1 MFKVVIPVPE
11 GQFQVRL
18 GQCSRFTAS
27 GGASVYGEGFRQEQ
41 KLKTILATI
50 GDILC
55 HFSQ

>member
-1 MFKVVIPVPE
+1 MFKVVSPVHQR
-11 GQFQVRL
+11 QFEVRL

-27 GGASVYGEGFRQEQ
+27 SRASIYGESFRQEK

-50 GDILC
+50 GDMLC